1 MAIWIIYWHRIIKDG
16 IDTSILGPIWHY
28 SSHIVAMLKLAT
40 EWTSASE
47 YMVLRTACAIK
58 INVNATIL
66 DMAHSSRWNQA
77 RQRSDKRTTTT
88 AITWSYVDLL
98 QNHINCQQSFRL
110 QILNYLQGIYYGML
124 ASLDGAFVI
133 LCLLVYMDS
142 FHQSFIY

>member
-1 MAIWIIYWHRIIKDG
+1 
-16 IDTSILGPIWHY
+16 
-28 SSHIVAMLKLAT
+28 
-40 EWTSASE
+40 
-47 YMVLRTACAIK
+47 
-58 INVNATIL
+58 
-66 DMAHSSRWNQA
+66 MAHSSRWNQA